1 MMILK
6 DPLYGFIGIDEPFKS
21 IIETEQFQRL
31 RNIKQLGL
39 SYLIYPSANHSR
51 FEHSIGAYYLA
62 QKIIERI
69 SAEKKKAAKIKKIP
83 YKNEFMAAALLHDIG
98 HYPFS
103 HAIEKSIELAN
114 GASHEQQTVN
124 IIRRG
129 KIAEIIK
136 KSKLNIDIICD
147 FINGKGK
154 FGKLIAGQIDV
165 DRLDYLKRDSY
176 YTGVAYGVIEVD
188 VITKHMEVAGEKYFV
203 EEKFLP
209 AFESILIARYLM
221 YSMVYMHRKTLIA
234 NNMLRAAF
242 REMILTGEI
251 LPKEIAKFDDIDFI
265 AKLRSSKTIAK
276 KLVHQ
281 VTNRDFYQEAIIFK
295 KEDLPNFEKIKDI
308 SKIEDTIADCLKI
321 KNYEI
326 LINILNFPIRRPTD
340 GQSEILIAP
349 AGQSMENASPIVKA
363 LNSAE
368 WNHWFVAIYCPK
380 KHLKKIKKAQNLIK
394 KCLLRLR

>member
-6 DPLYGFIGIDEPFKS
+6 DPLYGFISIEKPFKS
-21 IIETEQFQRL
+21 LIETSEFQRL

-51 FEHSIGAYYLA
+51 FEHSIGAFYLA
-62 QKIIERI
+62 QRLIEKI
-69 SAEKKKAAKIKKIP
+69 SAEKTSGTKKIP

-103 HAIEKSIELAN
+103 HAIEKSIGLAN
-114 GASHEQQTVN
+114 GASHEQQTIN
-124 IIRRG
+124 IIRHG
-129 KIAEIIK
+129 KISEIIK
-136 KSKLNIDIICD
+136 KSKLDIDMICD
-147 FINGKGK
+147 FISGRGK
-154 FGKLIAGQIDV
+154 FGKLISGQIDV

-188 VITKHMEVAGEKYFV
+188 VITKRMEVIGKKYFV
-203 EEKFLP
+203 DEKFLP

-242 REMILTGEI
+242 REARLAGEI
-251 LPKEIAKFDDIDFI
+251 LPADIAKFDDIDFI
-265 AKLRSSKTIAK
+265 AKLRSSVTVAQ
-276 KLVHQ
+276 KLIGQ
-281 VTNRDFYQEAIIFK
+281 ITNRDLYQEAIIFR
-295 KEDLPNFEKIKDI
+295 KEDFSSFEKIKKIKDI
-308 SKIEDTIADCLKI
+308 SEIETALSKQLGI
-321 KNYEI
+321 KNHEI
-326 LINILNFPIRRPTD
+326 LINILKFPKI

-349 AGQSMENASPIVKA
+349 SGQSLENVSPIVKA

-368 WNHWFVAIYCPK
+368 WNHWFVGIYCPE
-380 KHLKKIKKAQNLIK
+380 KHLKEIRKAKNLIK
-394 KCLLRLR
+394 KLLADQ

>member
-6 DPLYGFIGIDEPFKS
+6 DPLYGFVSIDEPFKS

-51 FEHSIGAYYLA
+51 FEHSIGAFYLA
-62 QKIIERI
+62 QKIVERI
-69 SAEKKKAAKIKKIP
+69 STRKAARAEKISYSK
-83 YKNEFMAAALLHDIG
+83 EFMAAALLHDIG

-103 HAIEKSIELAN
+103 HAIERSIGLAN
-114 GASHEQQTVN
+114 GASHEEQTIN
-124 IIRRG
+124 IIRHG

-136 KSKLNIDIICD
+136 RSKLNIDIICD

-154 FGKLIAGQIDV
+154 LGKLISGQIDV

-188 VITKHMEVAGEKYFV
+188 IIIKNMEVVGKKYFV

-221 YSMVYMHRKTLIA
+221 YSMVYMHRRTLVA

-242 REMILTGEI
+242 HEAIEAGEI
-251 LPKEIAKFDDIDFI
+251 LPEEIAGFDDIDFI
-265 AKLRSSKTIAK
+265 AKLRSSATVAK
-276 KLVHQ
+276 ELIRQ
-281 VTNRDFYQEAIIFK
+281 VTNRNLYQEAIIFK
-295 KEDLPNFEKIKDI
+295 KEDLPNFEKIKKIKDI
-308 SKIEDTIADCLKI
+308 SKIEKMIADRLEI

-326 LINILNFPIRRPTD
+326 LINILNFPKI

-349 AGQSMENASPIVKA
+349 SGKNLEKASPMVKA
-363 LNSAE
+363 LNEAE
-368 WNHWFVAIYCPK
+368 WNYWFIGVYCPE
-380 KHLKKIKKAQNLIK
+380 KHLKKIKKAQSLIK
-394 KCLLRLR
+394 ECLMN